1 MKKLFVYIILFII
14 SMHLTGCTLATAKT
28 SSSKLSVTHEVKY
41 TNKGTRSEG
50 RSGYLK
56 INDIVIPDCFTLV
69 VADNKAYYF
78 ITKNTL
84 WGDDGYF
91 PVADKPAEFFYPAV
105 NKSISDSDLARC
117 WIEVEGRYLN
127 IPANWI
133 FVKWYN
139 GSAAVSPEK
148 IDEFVKSKS
157 FSRIPR
163 NTMYDFMK

>member
-1 MKKLFVYIILFII
+1 MKRYLMFLIVFIMPVYI
-14 SMHLTGCTLATAKT
+14 
-28 SSSKLSVTHEVKY
+28 SSCSIVSVINPSGKLSVIHEIKY
-41 TNKGTRSEG
+41 TNKETRSEG

-56 INDIVIPDCFTLV
+56 INNIVIPDCFSLV
-69 VADNKAYYF
+69 IVEDKIYSF
-78 ITKNTL
+78 KTKKTL

-91 PVADKPAEFFYPAV
+91 PVADKSSESFYPAV
-105 NKSISDSDLARC
+105 SKNISDSDLARG

-127 IPANWI
+127 IPVNWI

-139 GSAAVSPEK
+139 GSAAVAPEK

-163 NTMYDFMK
+163 NSMYDFMK

>member
-1 MKKLFVYIILFII
+1 MKKLSIYLILLILSI
-14 SMHLTGCTLATAKT
+14 YLTGCTFASAKT
-28 SSSKLSVTHEVKY
+28 SSSKLSVIHEIRY

-69 VADNKAYYF
+69 VAENRVYYF

-91 PVADKPAEFFYPAV
+91 PVADKSAESFYPAV
-105 NKSISDSDLARC
+105 SKNITDSDLARG
-117 WIEVEGRYLN
+117 WSEVERRYLN
-127 IPANWI
+127 IPAHWI

-139 GSAAVSPEK
+139 GSAAVAPER
-148 IDEFVKSKS
+148 IDEFIKSKS
-157 FSRIPR
+157 LNLIPR